1 MTYDKVNCQSL
12 NTYPTNDDEI
22 HRFVNVGFIPNS
34 THVFQ
39 CGTIVNGVAEVNA
52 YINANGTCSFVNADA
67 ITFTGLA
74 DVPHHYQDNAHNVL
88 VVGEDENCL
97 QFTKELKIESV
108 EAEIIKV
115 KKVETESLHVRDLFK
130 VESLEISKLHQ
141 TGYSENNLLGYTH
154 MNKADVQ
161 DLSCANLK
169 ATTSH
174 VEQDLTVEGD
184 VFVKTITSNGIFN
197 KGKAILN
204 EVTGTSFLMDVLECE
219 CHAQI
224 KSLEVGDNLSVYGT
238 TVAKTFH
245 SNSITNTGNFVSQ
258 DVKAITSTFESVEAD
273 LVRADK
279 VLTKS
284 HLLFGKPEY
293 PQVFL
298 PNEKRYIDVEMPLK
312 GLRGYGYGYAPTQ
325 VLDTI
330 VVKIK
335 TEHKLETSDIKLG
348 FKYYNTKDTTPTA
361 YKVGEVVYP
370 EEDYIVAVVK
380 LSGNL
385 PIAPYWVLTVDIV
398 PF

>member
-1 MTYDKVNCQSL
+1 MTSNKVFCQSL
-12 NTYPTNDDEI
+12 NTYPINDEI
-22 HRFVNVGFIPNS
+22 NRFVNVGHIANS
-34 THVFQ
+34 THVFE

-67 ITFTGLA
+67 VTFTGLA
-74 DVPHHYQDNAHNVL
+74 DVPHHYQDHAHNVL

-97 QFTKELKIESV
+97 RFSNELKLKSVDAESV
-108 EAEIIKV
+108 KV

-130 VESLEISKLHQ
+130 VDLLEINKLVQ
-141 TGYSENNLLGYTH
+141 KGYSDNHLAGNTH
-154 MNKADVQ
+154 MNKAEIQ
-161 DLSCANLK
+161 DLSCVNLK
-169 ATTSH
+169 AGTGH

-184 VFVKTITSNGIFN
+184 VFVKSLTTNGIFN
-197 KGKAILN
+197 KGKAILD
-204 EVTGTSFLMDVLECE
+204 EVTGSTFLMDVLECE
-219 CHAQI
+219 CHARI
-224 KSLEVGDNLSVYGT
+224 KSLEVGDNISVYGT
-238 TVAKTFH
+238 TFAKTLH
-245 SNSITNTGNFVSQ
+245 SNTITNTGNLVSH

-273 LVRADK
+273 IVKAHK

-284 HLLFGKPEY
+284 ELLFGKEDY

-298 PNEKRYIDVEMPLK
+298 PNEKRYIDVEMPMK

-335 TEHKLETSDIKLG
+335 TEHKLESNDVKIG
-348 FKYYNTKDTTPTA
+348 FKYYNTKDTTPIV
-361 YKVGEVVYP
+361 YKLGEIVYP
-370 EEDYIVAVVK
+370 EQDYILAVVK

-385 PIAPYWVLTVDIV
+385 PLAPYWVLTVDII